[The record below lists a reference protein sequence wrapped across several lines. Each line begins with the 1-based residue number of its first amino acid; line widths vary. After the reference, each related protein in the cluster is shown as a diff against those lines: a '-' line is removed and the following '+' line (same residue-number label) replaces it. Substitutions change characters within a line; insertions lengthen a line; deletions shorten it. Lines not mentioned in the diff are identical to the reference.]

1 MTTVNGKTH
10 LFNAINLEISRVYTT
25 KEINT
30 KIFRICTI
38 QVSRLPIGFQ
48 NNLLCCVY
56 HKIFS
61 EKTKQFMR
69 AQAPVEKKYYRARA
83 RFHRS
88 VRFLNRPVRNRTLT
102 PLNNRKNHRR
112 QVTDS
117 VMAQ

>member
-1 MTTVNGKTH
+1 MIYV
-10 LFNAINLEISRVYTT
+10 
-25 KEINT
+25 
-30 KIFRICTI
+30 
-38 QVSRLPIGFQ
+38 
-48 NNLLCCVY
+48 LCCIC

-61 EKTKQFMR
+61 EKTKQSMR
-69 AQAPVEKKYYRARA
+69 AQAPVEKKYYARA

-88 VRFLNRPVRNRTLT
+88 VRFRNRPVRNRTLT